1 MPNLITDEGTF
12 ESDATMRL
20 AAEQFT
26 RATGW
31 ELKPEGLCRGDVC
44 VVTHTRPDLRIGDR
58 VDLRVAAE
66 LLNRPLAVDDV
77 TGDAALG
84 ESAAA
89 RAEEY
94 TARTL
99 SDLVLH
105 DVDGNKFEWK
115 SVGRKKKVLS
125 AWASW

>member
-1 MPNLITDEGTF
+1 MPTLITDEGSYDVD
-12 ESDATMRL
+12 ESLQLTPDEFAT
-20 AAEQFT
+20 
-26 RATGW
+26 ATGW

-44 VVTHTRPDLRIGDR
+44 VIARPDLRTNDR

-84 ESAAA
+84 ESAST
-89 RAEEY
+89 RAQEY
-94 TARTL
+94 ESRTL
-99 SDLVLH
+99 SDLVLN
-105 DVDGNKFEWK
+105 DLDGNPFEWK
-115 SVGRKKKVLS
+115 SIGRKKKVLA